1 MEGLIIVVD
10 MPMQMIDEFYFP
22 ISQHFQVFHFTPYH
36 CLLVFSSP
44 VHIVII
50 SHLSV
55 FENP

>member
-55 FENP
+55 L